1 VATVDDLDQVIE
13 QCQKALDEFVK
24 GNPKPMQ
31 EMFSHRDDVSLANPF
46 GPPVRGWDEVAQTME
61 RAASN
66 LKEGGMV
73 AFEELAKY
81 VTPELAYTVWL
92 ERQKAKLGGRGT
104 LPRSHLGLR

>member
-46 GPPVRGWDEVAQTME
+46 GPPVRGWDEVARTME

-66 LKEGGMV
+66 LKEAG
-73 AFEELAKY
+73 
-81 VTPELAYTVWL
+81 WL
-92 ERQKAKLGGRGT
+92 
-104 LPRSHLGLR
+104 PSRS